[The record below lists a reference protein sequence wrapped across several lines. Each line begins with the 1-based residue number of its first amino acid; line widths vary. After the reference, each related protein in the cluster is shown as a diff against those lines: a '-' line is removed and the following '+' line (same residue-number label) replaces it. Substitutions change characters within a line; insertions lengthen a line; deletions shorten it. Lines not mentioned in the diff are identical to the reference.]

1 MKAITQTR
9 VETRALV
16 AAVVVGVLVGFSV
29 GGAYWAGGMAQ
40 AATTHARVTRLAMAA
55 DGDYSD
61 AAFQEAAARM
71 EPGALAIARQHDP
84 YTTAGPAERD
94 RQASLLAVRLVRL
107 DDHRTQPSGGMLLR
121 ASLGGAFNPAAA
133 PFRMTGALD
142 SARDLDCLTSAV
154 YYEARGESSAGQ
166 AAVAQVVLNRVRHP
180 AFPKTICG
188 VVFQG
193 AYGGGTCQFSFACDG
208 SMRRGREGGAWTRS
222 RGVAARA
229 LSGYVM
235 SDVGNATNFH
245 TTYVNPG
252 WRSQMMRV
260 AQVGDHVFYRFG
272 GHFGAPDAFT
282 RQPGRST
289 TEQVSRPIYAS
300 ATSGPVSVT
309 ADGQVAP
316 PMAAQAMV
324 VTAAAQSNGMGAP
337 PVGASEPASASS
349 AASEAR
355 SPATKSP
362 ASKSATEIKSV
373 SPVLKPAPTPST
385 AS

>member
-71 EPGALAIARQHDP
+71 EPGALAIAQQHDP
-84 YTTAGPAERD
+84 YTTAGAAQRD

-107 DDHRTQPSGGMLLR
+107 DDHRGSSGGLLLR
-121 ASLGGAFNPAAA
+121 ASLGGQFNPAAA

-154 YYEARGESSAGQ
+154 YYEARGESAAGQ

-208 SMRRGREGGAWTRS
+208 SMRRGRESGAWTRS

-235 SDVGNATNFH
+235 ADVGNATNFH

-289 TEQVSRPIYAS
+289 TEQVSRPVYAS
-300 ATSGPVSVT
+300 ATSGPVGVT
-309 ADGQVAP
+309 ADGHVAP
-316 PMAAQAMV
+316 LMAAQAIV
-324 VTAAAQSNGMGAP
+324 VTSAAQSNGMGGPSA
-337 PVGASEPASASS
+337 GASEPAAAPAPSS
-349 AASEAR
+349 DA
-355 SPATKSP
+355 KSP

-373 SPVLKPAPTPST
+373 SPALKPAPTPST